1 MGSPNGIGLKII
13 IIIAIITV
21 NSLGVLYLARE
32 SILLPPWLHS
42 LFSYFENETQRVLA
56 PETLFIAQPEP
67 MVEPVAA
74 QKFDLHTSNT
84 IEPRTTK
91 KPTFSHVE
99 RPVMRCLDKKKPP
112 KTKALYT
119 WVDGRGVKTIS
130 DKPRVLDEGTSV
142 MVAHNIEPEA
152 ISINYLTQNLTND
165 VKIQFRE
172 KVKTAMD
179 IFAGVTPKEA
189 IVPVEANL
197 RSFSDEESYH
207 EYRKRFGTL
216 LPLNVGFY
224 SANKNES
231 VILIREAEETV
242 RTVVHEVMHT
252 INRHWYGQMV
262 QWLDE
267 GMADYSE
274 APNNLRKSDWSNY
287 FHKNKPIPLLTLF
300 EGSREKWKAD
310 SQRYYATSWALVA
323 FLMEQDKSLMSRL
336 LLKESENGCA
346 EITAKDIKTLS
357 GQDTFMLEQS
367 FHAWLDRKRLVL

>member
-1 MGSPNGIGLKII
+1 MGGPNGIGLKII

-32 SILLPPWLHS
+32 SILLPPWLQS

-67 MVEPVAA
+67 MVEPLAA

-152 ISINYLTQNLTND
+152 ISINYLTQNLSND
-165 VKIQFRE
+165 VKI
-172 KVKTAMD
+172 
-179 IFAGVTPKEA
+179 
-189 IVPVEANL
+189 
-197 RSFSDEESYH
+197 
-207 EYRKRFGTL
+207 
-216 LPLNVGFY
+216 
-224 SANKNES
+224 
-231 VILIREAEETV
+231 
-242 RTVVHEVMHT
+242 
-252 INRHWYGQMV
+252 
-262 QWLDE
+262 
-267 GMADYSE
+267 
-274 APNNLRKSDWSNY
+274 
-287 FHKNKPIPLLTLF
+287 
-300 EGSREKWKAD
+300 
-310 SQRYYATSWALVA
+310 
-323 FLMEQDKSLMSRL
+323 
-336 LLKESENGCA
+336 
-346 EITAKDIKTLS
+346 
-357 GQDTFMLEQS
+357 
-367 FHAWLDRKRLVL
+367 